1 MVLLLEL
8 KEGWWV
14 LLDKDS
20 PTMAVVAE
28 VDGAVA
34 GASAVE
40 DERSPLMVVVVVGMV
55 LELVRSA
62 HTP

>member
-1 MVLLLEL
+1 VVLLLEL

-14 LLDKDS
+14 LLDIDS

-28 VDGAVA
+28 ADGAVVGA
-34 GASAVE
+34 GAVE
-40 DERSPLMVVVVVGMV
+40 DEKSPLVVVGMV
-55 LELVRSA
+55 PEPVRPA

>member
-1 MVLLLEL
+1 MVLLSEL

-14 LLDKDS
+14 LLDMDS

-28 VDGAVA
+28 ADETVVGA
-34 GASAVE
+34 GAVE
-40 DERSPLMVVVVVGMV
+40 DERSPLVVVGMV
-55 LELVRSA
+55 LKPVCPA

>member
-14 LLDKDS
+14 LLDMDS

-28 VDGAVA
+28 ADGTVVGA
-34 GASAVE
+34 GAVE
-40 DERSPLMVVVVVGMV
+40 DERSPLVVVVVGMV
-55 LELVRSA
+55 LEPVRPA